1 MTYEDMC
8 ITTWKTLAGTYG
20 DEGAAAVMGN
30 LRAESAINPKN
41 LQNSHEAKLGYNDDT
56 YTAAVDAGT
65 YTREQFSRD
74 KAGYGLA
81 QWTYWSRK
89 QNLYDFTRERGYG
102 IGELTGQL
110 KFLIWEIGVYK
121 LDDKLRSN
129 LTMKEKTALILR
141 QYEKPADTSDAAVE
155 RRFKFAQQYY
165 DKYHQTEEDHQ
176 ADDEMLDLAK
186 DLVALSQEIRQI
198 AGKIID
204 HLTK

>member
-1 MTYEDMC
+1 MSYEDMC
-8 ITTWKTLAGTYG
+8 ITTWKTLSAEYG

-30 LRAESAINPKN
+30 LRAESAINSKN
-41 LQNSHEAKLGYNDDT
+41 LQNSYEAKLGYNDDS
-56 YTAAVDAGT
+56 YVAAVDAGT
-65 YTREQFSRD
+65 YSRERFTND
-74 KAGYGLA
+74 KAGFGLA

-110 KFLIWEIGVYK
+110 KFLIWEIGQYK
-121 LDDKLRSN
+121 LTDKLRGN
-129 LTMKEKTALILR
+129 MTMKEKTALILR

-155 RRFKFAQQYY
+155 RRFKFAQQFY
-165 DKYHQTEEDHQ
+165 DKYHQPEEAQQ
-176 ADDEMLDLAK
+176 AADEMLDLAK